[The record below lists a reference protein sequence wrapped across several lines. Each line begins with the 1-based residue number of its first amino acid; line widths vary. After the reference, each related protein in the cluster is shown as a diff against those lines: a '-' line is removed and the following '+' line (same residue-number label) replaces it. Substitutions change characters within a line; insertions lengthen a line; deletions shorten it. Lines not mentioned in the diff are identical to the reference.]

1 VGGSIFAQCH
11 GMFGGAS
18 PDLDDPVL
26 LRRFFDLIQQ
36 ARRENLL
43 LAYHD
48 RSDGG
53 VFATLCEM
61 AFASHLG
68 LEICLDRW
76 GEDAVRAL
84 FNEELGAIVQV
95 SAGSRADFA
104 DLVDRHDLT
113 HCAQRVAKPVAAP
126 SIKVRRG
133 RTMLAEWSWQ
143 EAFDA
148 WWSVTHAMQSLRD
161 DPACAE
167 EERDARRDFD
177 APPLTAHLTFDH
189 PERDASGKPA
199 VAIHDPR
206 FTIHAAKRPRVAILR
221 EQGVNGQIEM
231 AAAFDRAGFE
241 TVDVHM
247 SDLIERRIALDGFQ
261 GLAACGGFSY
271 GDVLGAGR
279 GWATSI
285 LERAWLRDRFAAF
298 FARPDTFT
306 LGACNG
312 CQMLAQIRELIPGAQ
327 HWPKFLRNRSEQY
340 EARLSVLEVV
350 DSPSVLLA
358 GMRGSRIPVV
368 VAHGEGRAAF
378 DSETDRAEAKVA
390 VRYVDGAGRL
400 ATRYPANPNGSPD
413 AIAGLTS
420 LDGRATLMMP
430 HPERV
435 FRSVQLSWRPSEWG
449 EDSPWMRVF
458 RNARAWVA

>member
-1 VGGSIFAQCH
+1 
-11 GMFGGAS
+11 
-18 PDLDDPVL
+18 VL
-26 LRRFFDLIQQ
+26 LRRFFDLLQQ
-36 ARRENLL
+36 ARREGLL

-53 VFATLCEM
+53 LFAALCEM
-61 AFASHLG
+61 AFASRVG
-68 LEICLDRW
+68 LEIGLDHA

-84 FNEELGAIVQV
+84 FNEELGAVVQV
-95 SAGSRADFA
+95 AEEHRAAFA

-113 HCAQRVAKPVAAP
+113 HCAQRIARPVATP

-133 RTMLAEWSWQ
+133 RAVVAEWDWQ
-143 EAFDA
+143 AAFDA
-148 WWSVTHAMQSLRD
+148 WWSVTHAMQALRD
-161 DPACAE
+161 DPACAD
-167 EERDARRDFD
+167 EERAARRDFAA
-177 APPLTAHLTFDH
+177 APLAAHLTFD
-189 PERDASGKPA
+189 AATGGSGKGATP
-199 VAIHDPR
+199 VAGLPQ
-206 FTIHAAKRPRVAILR
+206 AAPNVHIARPRIAILR
-221 EQGVNGQIEM
+221 EQGVNGQVEM

-241 TVDVHM
+241 AVDVHM
-247 SDLIERRIALDGFQ
+247 SDLIERRIGLEGFK

-285 LERAWLRDRFAAF
+285 LERDWLRGQFEAF
-298 FARPDTFT
+298 FTRSDTFT

-312 CQMLAQIRELIPGAQ
+312 CQMLAQLKELIPGAQ

-340 EARLSVLEVV
+340 EARLALLEVA

-358 GMRGSRIPVV
+358 GMAGSRIPVV

-378 DSETDRAEAKVA
+378 DAESDRAAARVA

-400 ATRYPANPNGSPD
+400 ATAYPANPNGSPD

-435 FRSVQLSWRPSEWG
+435 FRSVQLSWRPAGWG
-449 EDSPWMRVF
+449 EDSPWMRLF
-458 RNARAWVA
+458 RNARTFAG